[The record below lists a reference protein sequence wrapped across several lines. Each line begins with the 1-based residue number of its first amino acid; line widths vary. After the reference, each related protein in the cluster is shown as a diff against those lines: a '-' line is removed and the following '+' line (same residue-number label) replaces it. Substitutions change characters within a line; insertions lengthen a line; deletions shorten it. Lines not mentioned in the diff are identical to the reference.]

1 LIYTD
6 DWGRNSKILS
16 TISIRERRGLPE
28 YALRY
33 RREAYLQRGTMEKQD
48 SAKKI
53 GYYLERTTRIVK
65 LSYLQAFAQLGVDIT
80 PEQWV
85 MLDSL
90 YQRNGQSQTEL
101 AGDSYKNAPTVSRI
115 LDLLEKKGLVERQ
128 RFANDRRR
136 YKIFLT
142 KEGQVTVEK
151 VKPAVATLREQG
163 WQQLTDA
170 DYSTFLRIMN
180 QIFEN
185 LRSNTGS

>member
-1 LIYTD
+1 MD
-6 DWGRNSKILS
+6 
-16 TISIRERRGLPE
+16 
-28 YALRY
+28 
-33 RREAYLQRGTMEKQD
+33 KQAA
-48 SAKKI
+48 AKKI

-65 LSYLQAFAQLGVDIT
+65 LSYLQAFAQLGIDIT

-115 LDLLEKKGLVERQ
+115 IDLLEKKGLVERQ

-142 KEGQVTVEK
+142 PEGQATVES
-151 VKPAVATLREQG
+151 VQPAVARLRAKG
-163 WQQLTDA
+163 WEQLTDE
-170 DYSTFLRIMN
+170 DYAHFLRIIN
-180 QIFEN
+180 QVFDN
-185 LRSNTGS
+185 LNV

>member
-1 LIYTD
+1 MD
-6 DWGRNSKILS
+6 KI
-16 TISIRERRGLPE
+16 
-28 YALRY
+28 
-33 RREAYLQRGTMEKQD
+33 EA
-48 SAKKI
+48 AKKI

-115 LDLLEKKGLVERQ
+115 IDLLEKKGLVERQ

-142 KEGQVTVEK
+142 QKGQNTVEK
-151 VKPAVATLREQG
+151 IQPAVVALREKG
-163 WQQLTDA
+163 WQELTDE
-170 DYSTFLRIMN
+170 DYSTFLRILN
-180 QIFEN
+180 QIFDN
-185 LRSNTGS
+185 LDLQSGS

>member
-1 LIYTD
+1 
-6 DWGRNSKILS
+6 
-16 TISIRERRGLPE
+16 
-28 YALRY
+28 
-33 RREAYLQRGTMEKQD
+33 MEKQE

-142 KEGQVTVEK
+142 QEGQTTVEK
-151 VKPAVATLREQG
+151 VKPAVASLREQG
-163 WQQLTDA
+163 WQQLTA
-170 DYSTFLRIMN
+170 EDYSTFLRIMN
-180 QIFEN
+180 QVFDN

>member
-1 LIYTD
+1 
-6 DWGRNSKILS
+6 
-16 TISIRERRGLPE
+16 
-28 YALRY
+28 
-33 RREAYLQRGTMEKQD
+33 MEKQD

-151 VKPAVATLREQG
+151 VKPAVASLREQG
-163 WQQLTDA
+163 WQQLTDE

-180 QIFEN
+180 QVFDN

>member
-1 LIYTD
+1 MDKT
-6 DWGRNSKILS
+6 
-16 TISIRERRGLPE
+16 
-28 YALRY
+28 
-33 RREAYLQRGTMEKQD
+33 EA
-48 SAKKI
+48 AKKI

-115 LDLLEKKGLVERQ
+115 IDLLEKKGLVERQ

-142 KEGQVTVEK
+142 KKGQTTVEK
-151 VKPAVATLREQG
+151 VQPAVVALREKG
-163 WQQLTDA
+163 WKELTDE
-170 DYSTFLRIMN
+170 DYSNFLRILN
-180 QIFEN
+180 QVFEN
-185 LRSNTGS
+185 LNLQSGT